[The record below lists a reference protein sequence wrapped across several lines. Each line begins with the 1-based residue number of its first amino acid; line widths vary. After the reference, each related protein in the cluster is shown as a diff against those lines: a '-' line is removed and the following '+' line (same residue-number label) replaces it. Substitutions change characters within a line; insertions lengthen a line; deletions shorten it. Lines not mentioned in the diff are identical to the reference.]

1 MEDRFYAEY
10 FEIEDRHWWFLGRRR
25 IILSE
30 LARALP
36 PAPPEGRRLL
46 DIGCGTG
53 TMVRELGRFG
63 RTEGLDADPQA
74 VAFCA
79 RRGLTTVARFDGER
93 LPRADAS
100 VDVVSAFDVLE
111 HLDDDRGMAAE
122 MRRVLRPG
130 GTAIVTVPAYRWM
143 WGPQDEISHH
153 RRRYVRAELVAVLRG
168 AGLDVRRATYFNTL
182 LFAPIAAIRVLRRD
196 PPAGGELHSDFELG
210 SPRVNRLLA
219 AAFGSEEALLRRG
232 ATFPFGVSILA
243 VARAPYEPR

>member
-1 MEDRFYAEY
+1 MEERFYAEY

-30 LARALP
+30 LARALA
-36 PAPPEGRRLL
+36 PAPGGTRRLL
-46 DIGCGTG
+46 DVGCGTG

-63 RTEGLDADPQA
+63 RAEGLDADPQA

-79 RRGLTTVARFDGER
+79 KRGLTSVARLEGGR
-93 LPRADAS
+93 LPHEDAS
-100 VDVVSAFDVLE
+100 LDVVSAFDVLE
-111 HLDDDRGMAAE
+111 HLDDDAGMAAE

-153 RRRYVRAELVAVLRG
+153 RRRYVRRELVALLRG

-182 LFAPIAAIRVLRRD
+182 LFGPIAAVRVLRRD
-196 PPAGGELHSDFELG
+196 RGGGELRSDFELG
-210 SPRVNRLLA
+210 SPRMNRLLA
-219 AAFGSEEALLRRG
+219 GAFGSEEALLRRG
-232 ATFPFGVSILA
+232 VSFPFGVSILA
-243 VARAPYEPR
+243 IGQAGADQVR